1 MADNSRAQA
10 LQRQGQID
18 SGFAVAIALSLLIG
32 MVASGTAMI
41 IGSVA
46 IWLAVRGRQMVEQAV
61 PLETAEKRE
70 LDRLRHQSRQVRQL
84 LDALQKTGHEP
95 LRYDLI
101 RCRQLAKFESLLGT
115 GT

>member
-1 MADNSRAQA
+1 MSTNERAEM
-10 LQRQGQID
+10 LRRQGQID
-18 SGFAVAIALSLLIG
+18 SGFAIAIAAALLIG

-61 PLETAEKRE
+61 PLDEVDRRE
-70 LDRLRHQSRQVRQL
+70 LDRLRGQSRHVRQL
-84 LDALQKTGHEP
+84 LDGLQKAGHEP

-101 RCRQLAKFESLLGT
+101 RCRQLARFESLLGT